1 MLIGVDDD
9 KSIPGVKFPEEESI
23 EIHAALKK
31 FCRPGLPFH
40 ESIIPI
46 SEKRFVLQWRISK
59 SDKRPHFLV
68 MDGTRCA
75 FVRNNDQCIK
85 ASEEMY
91 EILRRSKS
99 QKGTRCLKINATE
112 KGDLFSRV

>member
-46 SEKRFVLQWRISK
+46 YEGVNPRREHDLPMEKRSRK
-59 SDKRPHFLV
+59 SFTTLITIPR
-68 MDGTRCA
+68 
-75 FVRNNDQCIK
+75 
-85 ASEEMY
+85 
-91 EILRRSKS
+91 
-99 QKGTRCLKINATE
+99 
-112 KGDLFSRV
+112 